1 MFGFI
6 PTRRSEL
13 VNWCCMELFMQSQS
27 FSGSRFTCTPDGVK
41 PLSKRE
47 FAIISIAI
55 SSALVA
61 VYGLIYSLSVA
72 SAK

>member
-1 MFGFI
+1 
-6 PTRRSEL
+6 
-13 VNWCCMELFMQSQS
+13 MQSQS
-27 FSGSRFTCTPDGVK
+27 FTGSSFAFIPDGMK

-47 FAIISIAI
+47 LAIIIITSIAI

>member
-1 MFGFI
+1 
-6 PTRRSEL
+6 
-13 VNWCCMELFMQSQS
+13 MEPVMQSQS
-27 FSGSRFTCTPDGVK
+27 FTGSSFAFIPDGMK

-47 FAIISIAI
+47 LAIIIITSIAI